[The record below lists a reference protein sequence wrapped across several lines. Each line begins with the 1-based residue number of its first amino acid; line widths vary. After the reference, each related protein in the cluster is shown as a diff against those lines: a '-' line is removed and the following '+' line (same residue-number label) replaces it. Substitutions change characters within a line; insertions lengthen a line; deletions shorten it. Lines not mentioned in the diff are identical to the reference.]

1 MKYYTIYK
9 TVNLENNKYYI
20 GKHVTADINDDYLGS
35 GVVLT
40 KAIKKYGKE
49 SFKKEIL
56 FVFQCQE
63 EMNLKER
70 QLVTENIILDKMS
83 YNFALGGQGGNLG
96 KLVNDKIGTKMSI
109 LLKGKSKSE
118 SHKQALRESKLLYK
132 PTEETKEKIKNT
144 ISNTWASML
153 AADRKTKCGH
163 PRNENGFY
171 NKSHSCESV
180 DKMKKTIGD
189 SRKGSN
195 NPNAK
200 PIKIYG
206 KTYLT
211 RKECLEDLKI
221 SKSKLYK
228 ILGEK

>member
-9 TVNLENNKYYI
+9 TVNLKNNKYYI
-20 GKHVTADINDDYLGS
+20 GKHVTTDINDEYLGS
-35 GVVLT
+35 GVALT
-40 KAIKKYGKE
+40 RAIEKYGKE
-49 SFKKEIL
+49 NFKKEIL
-56 FVFQCQE
+56 FVFRCEE

-70 QLVTENIILDKMS
+70 QLVNENIILDKMS
-83 YNFALGGQGGNLG
+83 YNVALGGQGGNLG
-96 KLVNDKIGTKMSI
+96 KLVNDKIGKKMSF
-109 LLKGKSKSE
+109 LLKGKAKSD
-118 SHKQALRESKLLYK
+118 SHKQTIRESKLLYK

-144 ISNTWASML
+144 ISDTWALMS
-153 AADRKTKCGH
+153 AAERKIKCGH
-163 PRNENGFY
+163 PGNKNGFY
-171 NKSHSCESV
+171 KKSHSCESI

-189 SRKGSN
+189 SRKGSG

-200 PIKIYG
+200 PITLYG
-206 KTYLT
+206 KTYST